1 MAKTLSEAFHEIVK
15 DIRRLN
21 IEAEG
26 ASAEVTANSTI
37 SQQKLRRLLT
47 LNADTYDT
55 IMSNKVIPGIAAYA
69 SDQLGG
75 VNIGA
80 LATSTE
86 SAMTTYRDYMIA
98 NLPTPSDNGLDANGR
113 STNLQVTTTD
123 MPTLVSQINALIA
136 ATEWA

>member
-98 NLPTPSDNGLDANGR
+98 NLPAPSDNGLDANGR

>member
-26 ASAEVTANSTI
+26 VSAEVTANSTI

-98 NLPTPSDNGLDANGR
+98 NLPAPSDNGLDANGR